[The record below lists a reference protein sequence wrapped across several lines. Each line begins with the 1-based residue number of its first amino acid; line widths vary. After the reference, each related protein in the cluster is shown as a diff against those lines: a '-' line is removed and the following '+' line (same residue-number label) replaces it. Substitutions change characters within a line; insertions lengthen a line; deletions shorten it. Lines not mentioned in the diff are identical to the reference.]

1 MSASPPHAEASQKNS
16 ARSEHVQIVYYHV
29 LHGLAAEQQ
38 QVLPTSPVRLKSP
51 TRSSPAPTGS
61 TPFTVVIRLSLLSS
75 RAGRQSKIAASSQI
89 KHEAREKRGG
99 GTQPCCQGLP
109 PKYSFTCWR
118 MHCLDANRIHLPSQW
133 PQQQWCKMKLTLMYL
148 MRAARRRNTAGV
160 VPAGAAGCKTTCRR
174 PSTLVFFAC
183 SSGWPSK
190 GSAGWAGAAPLGAA
204 SVIWIECKQ
213 SPPPYL

>member
-1 MSASPPHAEASQKNS
+1 MSC
-16 ARSEHVQIVYYHV
+16 
-29 LHGLAAEQQ
+29 LHGLAAEHQE
-38 QVLPTSPVRLKSP
+38 VLPTSPVRLKSP

-61 TPFTVVIRLSLLSS
+61 TPFTVVIKLSLLSS
-75 RAGRQSKIAASSQI
+75 RAGRQSKFAASSQI
-89 KHEAREKRGG
+89 KHEAREERGG

-133 PQQQWCKMKLTLMYL
+133 TQQQWCKMKLTLISE
-148 MRAARRRNTAGV
+148 RAARRRNTAGV

-190 GSAGWAGAAPLGAA
+190 GSAGWAGAAP
-204 SVIWIECKQ
+204 
-213 SPPPYL
+213 

>member
-1 MSASPPHAEASQKNS
+1 MYRFRIQDGCKPKFRHIFTVELTSASPPHAETSQKIS

-75 RAGRQSKIAASSQI
+75 RAGRQSKIAASSEI
-89 KHEAREKRGG
+89 KHDACIMRGG

-118 MHCLDANRIHLPSQW
+118 MHCLDSRNGFSNL
-133 PQQQWCKMKLTLMYL
+133 KL
-148 MRAARRRNTAGV
+148 
-160 VPAGAAGCKTTCRR
+160 
-174 PSTLVFFAC
+174 S
-183 SSGWPSK
+183 
-190 GSAGWAGAAPLGAA
+190 
-204 SVIWIECKQ
+204 
-213 SPPPYL
+213 

>member
-1 MSASPPHAEASQKNS
+1 MMSP
-16 ARSEHVQIVYYHV
+16 R
-29 LHGLAAEQQ
+29 HGLAAEHQ

-75 RAGRQSKIAASSQI
+75 RAGRQSKIAGSSQI

-148 MRAARRRNTAGV
+148 MRPHAAATLRAWCLLVPQAARPLAGGL
-160 VPAGAAGCKTTCRR
+160 A
-174 PSTLVFFAC
+174 L
-183 SSGWPSK
+183 
-190 GSAGWAGAAPLGAA
+190 
-204 SVIWIECKQ
+204 
-213 SPPPYL
+213 